1 MILSR
6 RSVAGSARVNQTVCS
21 SHHRSGSLAQGGHH
35 QEKDRKNEEGDM
47 STTVKLGKTEPSIGV
62 REEVVIVPWYREGL
76 GAQEPILLTFRCI
89 VRSSKKLSRYYID
102 SVDFVGKDP
111 FSIKRFRF
119 HKKGLDAAIRLALSH
134 TYDVELSQIGK
145 INRMVMWY
153 YNAMD
158 A

>member
-1 MILSR
+1 MTPRGL
-6 RSVAGSARVNQTVCS
+6 
-21 SHHRSGSLAQGGHH
+21 HQG
-35 QEKDRKNEEGDM
+35 KDRKNEEGDM

-76 GAQEPILLTFRCI
+76 GAQEPTLLTFRCI
-89 VRSSKKLSRYYID
+89 IRSSKKLSRFYID

-134 TYDVELSQIGK
+134 IYDVELSHIGR

-153 YNAMD
+153 YDAMD

>member
-6 RSVAGSARVNQTVCS
+6 RSVVGSARANPIACS
-21 SHHRSGSLAQGGHH
+21 SHRPSGSLAVDGHH

-47 STTVKLGKTEPSIGV
+47 STTAKINKAEPSIEIK
-62 REEVVIVPWYREGL
+62 EEVVIVPWYREGL

-89 VRSSKKLSRYYID
+89 VRSSKKLSRFYID

-119 HKKGLDAAIRLALSH
+119 HKKGLDVAIRLALSH
-134 TYDVELSQIGK
+134 IYDVELSQIGRL
-145 INRMVMWY
+145 NRMVMWY
-153 YNAMD
+153 YDAMD

>member
-1 MILSR
+1 
-6 RSVAGSARVNQTVCS
+6 
-21 SHHRSGSLAQGGHH
+21 
-35 QEKDRKNEEGDM
+35 M

-62 REEVVIVPWYREGL
+62 KEEVVIIPWYREGL

-89 VRSSKKLSRYYID
+89 VRSSKKLSRFYID

-134 TYDVELSQIGK
+134 IYGVELSHIGR

-153 YNAMD
+153 YDAMD

>member
-1 MILSR
+1 MR
-6 RSVAGSARVNQTVCS
+6 TNTQRVP
-21 SHHRSGSLAQGGHH
+21 SHRPSGFLAVDGLHQG
-35 QEKDRKNEEGDM
+35 KDRKIEEGDM

-76 GAQEPILLTFRCI
+76 GAQEPTLLTFRCI
-89 VRSSKKLSRYYID
+89 IRSSKKLSRFYID

-134 TYDVELSQIGK
+134 IYDVELSHIGR

-153 YNAMD
+153 HDAMD

>member
-1 MILSR
+1 MTVSR
-6 RSVAGSARVNQTVCS
+6 RSVAGSARVNPIVGS
-21 SHHRSGSLAQGGHH
+21 SHRPSDFWAVDGPH
-35 QEKDRKNEEGDM
+35 QEKDRKIEEGDM

-76 GAQEPILLTFRCI
+76 GAQEPTLLTFRCI
-89 VRSSKKLSRYYID
+89 IRSSKKLSRYYID
-102 SVDFVGKDP
+102 SVDYVGKDP

-153 YNAMD
+153 YDAMD

>member
-1 MILSR
+1 MTLSR
-6 RSVAGSARVNQTVCS
+6 RSVAGSARVNPIVCS
-21 SHHRSGSLAQGGHH
+21 SHRLSDFWAVDGPH
-35 QEKDRKNEEGDM
+35 QEKDRKIEEGEM
-47 STTVKLGKTEPSIGV
+47 STTEKLGKTEPSIGV
-62 REEVVIVPWYREGL
+62 REEVGIIPLYREGL
-76 GAQEPILLTFRCI
+76 GAQEPTLLTFRCI
-89 VRSSKKLSRYYID
+89 IRSSKKLSRFYID

-153 YNAMD
+153 YDAMD